1 MSRARSSALVAL
13 LLALSSTGCS
23 MDLASGGGASTPD
36 GNGLVTGHLAVSTKL
51 PAPINSDG
59 FLAGV
64 ELASR
69 SEIGY
74 GTRWTTGIRLGYGK
88 SPGLHPGSI
97 GWELYGDIGAR
108 IGKGGLL
115 PNHDFYYGG
124 SFALPISLSEQH
136 EDSDLNGPSWI
147 LIRTIELAPLARI
160 RANLDHPDGL
170 PNTHRIDFQGGLVV
184 RLRFVSDYF

>member
-1 MSRARSSALVAL
+1 MTRASLPC
-13 LLALSSTGCS
+13 LALSLLASGCS
-23 MDLASGGGASTPD
+23 MDLASAGGASTPD

-51 PAPINSDG
+51 SNPVNTDG
-59 FLAGV
+59 VLVGG
-64 ELASR
+64 ELAAR

-74 GTRWTTGIRLGYGK
+74 GTRWTTGLRVGYGQ
-88 SPGLHPGSI
+88 SPALRPGAC
-97 GWELYGDIGAR
+97 GWELYADIGAR
-108 IGKGGLL
+108 IGNGGLL

-124 SFALPISLSEQH
+124 SFAVPISLSARH

-170 PNTHRIDFQGGLVV
+170 PNTHRVDLQGGVVV